1 MNIIKLSNTSYWIS
15 VQGSLVQLYIEV
27 ILFSL
32 LQLSSQWI
40 FYTEELTVSINPLI
54 HIKDSTHF
62 FFQFYYNILFFF
74 LCLYIAVNTHVT
86 FESFSHFILYNV
98 CFLVL
103 KGFPSISFFIL
114 INFFLCIFPDNWLW
128 FLSAM
133 FTQLLICLYCTYL
146 FTCSFLR
153 VYNTFTFLYMTVPLA
168 KQFIFKILQ
177 YMYMHAFK
185 LVKSV
190 SY

>member
-1 MNIIKLSNTSYWIS
+1 MFLQQVEEHLASLSLSYQKVIIHFVKKKMFSLCCIILVSLKLPELMFVILPRKALFCTISVSLEVATTLPVFMNIIKLSNTSYWIS

-62 FFQFYYNILFFF
+62 FFQFYSNILFFF
-74 LCLYIAVNTHVT
+74 QRLYIAVNTHGT

-103 KGFPSISFFIL
+103 KGFPSISFY
-114 INFFLCIFPDNWLW
+114 P
-128 FLSAM
+128 
-133 FTQLLICLYCTYL
+133 Y
-146 FTCSFLR
+146 
-153 VYNTFTFLYMTVPLA
+153 
-168 KQFIFKILQ
+168 
-177 YMYMHAFK
+177 
-185 LVKSV
+185 
-190 SY
+190 